1 MKGMKK
7 VVRGFISV
15 TMLFVLSF
23 STVKVEAAL
32 SQKDVPGFQLVSEDK
47 IG

>member
-7 VVRGFISV
+7 IARGVISV

-23 STVKVEAAL
+23 STVKAEASL
-32 SQKDVPGFQLVSEDK
+32 
-47 IG
+47 